1 MLFNYTFAALL
12 ALTTFAFVTSIT
24 PGPNNIML
32 LHSGAR
38 FGFRLTVPH
47 MLGVSIGFTLMIF
60 LCCIGIAAVIL
71 RYPLSNWALKII
83 GCAYMLWLSYKLWRN
98 GSMPNPTIN
107 TPSADERFRAQPLT
121 FTQAALFQYV
131 NPKAWMVALTI
142 PAAYLPKSGS
152 LWLNSVLI
160 AALCLL
166 INLPSISVW
175 TRGGQM
181 LQALLHRPK
190 LAYWINHLIV
200 LMTIY
205 CAISVWF

>member
-1 MLFNYTFAALL
+1 MLSTFTYTTLWALL
-12 ALTTFAFVTSIT
+12 SFIFISSIT

-47 MLGVSIGFTLMIF
+47 MLGVSIGFILMIF
-60 LCCIGIAAVIL
+60 LCCIGIATVVL
-71 RYPLSNWALKII
+71 RYPATNWALKII

-98 GSMPNPTIN
+98 GSIPNPAID
-107 TPSADERFRAQPLT
+107 TPSADERSRAQPLT

-142 PAAYLPKSGS
+142 PAVYLPKTGS

-166 INLPSISVW
+166 INLPSIWVW
-175 TRGGQM
+175 ARGGEM
-181 LQALLHRPK
+181 LQTVLHRPK
-190 LAYWINHLIV
+190 LAYWINQLIV
-200 LMTIY
+200 LMTVY
-205 CAISVWF
+205 CAVSVWF

>member
-1 MLFNYTFAALL
+1 MEQGLLLSLIAFAWI
-12 ALTTFAFVTSIT
+12 TCVT

-98 GSMPNPTIN
+98 GSMPNPAIN
-107 TPSADERFRAQPLT
+107 TPSADERLRAQPLT

-205 CAISVWF
+205 CAVSVWF

>member
-1 MLFNYTFAALL
+1 MLSTFTYATLWALL
-12 ALTTFAFVTSIT
+12 TFMFISSIT

-38 FGFRLTVPH
+38 FGFRPTVPH
-47 MLGVSIGFTLMIF
+47 MLGISIGFSVMIF
-60 LCCIGIAAVIL
+60 LCCIGIAAVVL
-71 RYPLSNWALKII
+71 RYPATDWLLKII
-83 GCAYMLWLSYKLWRN
+83 GSLYMLWLSYKLWRN
-98 GSMPNPTIN
+98 GSMPNPAIN
-107 TPSADERFRAQPLT
+107 TPSADERLRAQPLT

-205 CAISVWF
+205 CAVSVWF